1 MITHTA
7 RPVQH
12 PRSPRQIFLAAC
24 VCTLFCLLTPCSSAQ
39 TQRLELGR
47 RLKRFEIAWE
57 QAPATQ
63 QAKAVAPLKQAVS
76 SFFSLQLSE
85 AGRQLDNAW
94 FTVRNDAPP
103 SATEK
108 VAIAYS
114 LTALPFCAAPETTE
128 LKLQLSPFYTI
139 AETLPENTTLNLL
152 IKNNSAETLAKF
164 HCPAT
169 AALVGTLW
177 NTGILPPG
185 DHHIETTL
193 QFEGLSIRLP
203 DVSISRI
210 HNSAETLAKFHCPA
224 TAALVGTLWNTG
236 ILPPGDHHI
245 ETTLQFEDL
254 SIRLPD
260 VSISRIPDLARRTE
274 KLQQSADRLRQQAL
288 AENRPPELPPTTL
301 TAATTA
307 RNEAALLKA
316 ASEDR
321 STEADFPLLAR
332 LLLAEQLA
340 ENPQLATEIAARSA
354 SQNDLWLTLAK
365 GRKSVPV
372 RLKIPATT
380 DPQKKLPV
388 LFVFH
393 GAGGSENMFFE
404 TYGAGRAITEAT
416 RRGWLVVAPGQG
428 LLGLSL
434 SVSDMLDNL
443 QHFANIDRSQVMLL
457 GHSMGAAQVMRQ
469 MQQDPYCAL
478 AAAALGGGSRMSAA
492 AAATLKPVK
501 WYVAAGTEDFGRG
514 GALQLHRSLTTTG
527 VTSEYHD
534 FPDVEHL
541 VIVQAALSDVF
552 RFLDQSLSASI
563 NQR

>member
-1 MITHTA
+1 VITHTA

-193 QFEGLSIRLP
+193 QFEG
-203 DVSISRI
+203 
-210 HNSAETLAKFHCPA
+210 
-224 TAALVGTLWNTG
+224 
-236 ILPPGDHHI
+236 
-245 ETTLQFEDL
+245 L